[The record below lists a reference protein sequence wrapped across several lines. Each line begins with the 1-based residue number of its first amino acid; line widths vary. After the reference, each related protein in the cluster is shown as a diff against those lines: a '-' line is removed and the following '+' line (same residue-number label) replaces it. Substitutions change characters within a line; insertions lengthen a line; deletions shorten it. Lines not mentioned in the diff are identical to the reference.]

1 MTDLVSTMTVREI
14 AAQAAEAIRALNHL
28 AAEAGE
34 LTDPGEVRDIIASL
48 ERMSHGLPPLCEQL
62 ARFLVAQH
70 EDRQIVGDAREVIGT
85 AEALTAAG
93 QAADMLAAALDEAR
107 STSERLSRNV

>member
-1 MTDLVSTMTVREI
+1 MTELASTMTVREI
-14 AAQAAEAIRALNHL
+14 AAQAAETIRALNHL

-34 LTDPGEVRDIIASL
+34 LTDLGEVRDVIASL
-48 ERMSHGLPPLCEQL
+48 ERMSHGLPALCEQI

-70 EDRQIVGDAREVIGT
+70 EDRQIAGDTRAVIET

-107 STSERLSRNV
+107 STSENLTRSV